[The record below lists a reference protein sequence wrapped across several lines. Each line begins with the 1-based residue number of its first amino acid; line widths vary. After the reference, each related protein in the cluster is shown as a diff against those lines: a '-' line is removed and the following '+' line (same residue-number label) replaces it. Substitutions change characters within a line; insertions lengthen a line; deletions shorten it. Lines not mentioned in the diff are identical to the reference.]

1 MRKLAK
7 LQEQKQVR
15 SGMSEEQFHKLND
28 PLPYFPDDILV
39 RIFSNLISIYDARKA
54 RLVCRRWEKVI
65 DDNADV
71 LWENRCKVLG
81 LLPETSWGVVHA
93 SAQRVRERVQEL
105 KSGRED
111 ENEASLTMR
120 IAKIYEAHYFEWAH
134 HLCRCDGFEP
144 YRLTT
149 LCKECTHPVKCDWIP
164 CWALKKLRPILSSRL
179 RISKLVYSPP
189 PYLFVFRRKMARVDD
204 LIHIVADMS
213 GVEEALKILNQ
224 VRDHRHCVERSFP
237 CKDLA
242 MEIRIEYG
250 PGLLDLRYG
259 DTSDEE
265 SLPNG
270 FFGGEE
276 WTSLNFFGDDL
287 S

>member
-105 KSGRED
+105 KCRREE
-111 ENEASLTMR
+111 ENEASSTLK
-120 IAKIYEAHYFEWAH
+120 IAKVFSFNAKMGAIRVSVENNKAHFFEWAH
-134 HLCRCDGFEP
+134 HLCRCGGFDP
-144 YRLTT
+144 YRLTK
-149 LCKECTHPVKCDWIP
+149 LCGKCTHPLECDWILTRTVRKFP
-164 CWALKKLRPILSSRL
+164 YILSSKL
-179 RISKLVYSPP
+179 RHSKLVYSPP
-189 PYLFVFRRKMARVDD
+189 PYLFVFRRKMSRVDD
-204 LIHIVADMS
+204 IIHVVAQEK
-213 GVEEALKILNQ
+213 GTKVALEILKQ
-224 VRDHRHCVERSFP
+224 IRSHRLCVKRSLRTKNLVFEIFEDYPRSF
-237 CKDLA
+237 DL
-242 MEIRIEYG
+242 G
-250 PGLLDLRYG
+250 SG
-259 DTSDEE
+259 
-265 SLPNG
+265 
-270 FFGGEE
+270 
-276 WTSLNFFGDDL
+276 
-287 S
+287 